1 MIDQNSQFFAILTA
15 VGEAKQANADALGV
29 AWTFSHM
36 GVGDANGT
44 DPVPDRLQTK
54 LINEWRRSPLNQL
67 KPDPANPSIIVAEL
81 VIPAEVGG
89 KWIREV
95 GLYDTAGDLVAVAN
109 CPPSY
114 KPLLAQGSGRTQTVR
129 INLIVS
135 GTANIELKIDP
146 SVVLATRAYVDQR
159 VFDEIAK
166 LDNKQ
171 SVRVATTGPIALS
184 GLPVLEG
191 VTLVAGD
198 RVLVK
203 NQAISRDNGLYIVA
217 PGIWTRAL
225 DADASVEVTPNLLVA
240 VEEGATQADTLWQ
253 LTTNGPIV
261 LGTTALVFERVAGPN
276 GVIPGTYRQVTVD
289 VRGLVVAGSN
299 PTTLGGY
306 GIGDA
311 YSKTEVDAKTAL
323 LQPKLGFTAVQQ
335 GTGPGQVGNAVK
347 IGWSGAM
354 LKAAVDSLDL
364 GNLWYS
370 GNFDPS
376 SKANWGSTL
385 AAYGIT
391 NAYTKSETD
400 TQVLTRPA
408 RDSITTI
415 GLAGNDVTLPYMRRE
430 SDGQVY
436 YLQPRL
442 GFAPVQNGGGV
453 GQTNNPV
460 KIGYSASGVKVTVD
474 ATDMGNLWYSGNF
487 DPNAKANWGT
497 TLAAYGITNA
507 YTKAETD
514 ARDAQRPLADSIS
527 NLGFASNN
535 PALPYMRRTSD
546 GTVYYLQPSL
556 GFTPIEQ
563 GGGANMQ
570 ANKLRMG
577 YNGAGSVRFQVDA
590 TDFGDLISDQNLA
603 PKIAGLGLNG
613 IGSYAFA
620 TVIASQG
627 QVNQGGLVAG
637 TNLRYSSTNS
647 ADGAANTSGSIG
659 MGTWRVHGA
668 FSSFERTLFQRV
680 S

>member
-159 VFDEIAK
+159 VVDEIAK

-184 GLPVLEG
+184 GLQVLEG
-191 VTLVAGD
+191 VTLVVGD

-203 NQAISRDNGLYIVA
+203 NQAIGRDNGLYVVSV
-217 PGIWTRAL
+217 GIWTRAL

-289 VRGLVVAGSN
+289 IRGLVVAGSN

-311 YSKTEVDAKTAL
+311 YTKTEIDAKNAL

-335 GTGPGQVGNAVK
+335 GTGAGQLANTVK
-347 IGWSGAM
+347 IGWSGAV
-354 LKAAVDSLDL
+354 LKAAIDNTDL
-364 GNLWYS
+364 GNLWYA
-370 GNFDPS
+370 GNFDPN

-391 NAYTKSETD
+391 NAYTRAETD
-400 TQVLTRPA
+400 AQVATRLA
-408 RDSITTI
+408 RDWISA
-415 GLAGNDVTLPYMRRE
+415 AGFQANDPTLPYMRRE
-430 SDGQVY
+430 SDSQIFF
-436 YLQPRL
+436 LQPRL
-442 GFAPVQNGGGV
+442 GFTPVQNGGGI
-453 GQTNNPV
+453 GQNNNPI
-460 KIGYSASGVKVTVD
+460 KMGYSPNGVKVTVD

-487 DPNAKANWGT
+487 DPNSKANWGT

-507 YTKAETD
+507 YTKAEAD
-514 ARDAQRPLADSIS
+514 ARDAQRPLSDAITHV
-527 NLGFASNN
+527 GFAADNV
-535 PALPYMRRTSD
+535 ALPYLRRLSD
-546 GTVYYLQPSL
+546 GQVYYLQPRL
-556 GFTPIEQ
+556 GYTPIEQ
-563 GGGANMQ
+563 GGGAGMQ
-570 ANKLRMG
+570 ANKVRLG
-577 YNGAGSVRFQVDA
+577 YNAAGSLRLQVDA
-590 TDFGDLISDQNLA
+590 TDMGDLISDQNLG
-603 PKIAGLGLNG
+603 PKIGGLGLNG
-613 IGSYAFA
+613 VGSYAFA
-620 TVIASQG
+620 TVITSQG

-637 TNLRYSSTNS
+637 TNLRYSSTN
-647 ADGAANTSGSIG
+647 AGDGAANTSGSIG
-659 MGTWRVHGA
+659 VGTWRVHGA
-668 FSSFERTLFQRV
+668 FTNFERTLFQRV